1 MKAITQMKHIKSR
14 ICNIYEDGNNFCLSM
29 KENSMESTS
38 ERNSEHSWA
47 IFGKRIPKSEM
58 QYITQ
63 VIIIYIVIIT
73 CIINLSISNGDSNL
87 WTALLSSCLGY
98 ILPNPTMKNKPA

>member
-1 MKAITQMKHIKSR
+1 
-14 ICNIYEDGNNFCLSM
+14 
-29 KENSMESTS
+29 MESTPEGSSSS
-38 ERNSEHSWA
+38 ERSWDM
-47 IFGKRIPKSEM
+47 FGQRIPKTEV
-58 QYITQ
+58 QYLTQ

-98 ILPNPTMKNKPA
+98 MLPNPSLKKKS